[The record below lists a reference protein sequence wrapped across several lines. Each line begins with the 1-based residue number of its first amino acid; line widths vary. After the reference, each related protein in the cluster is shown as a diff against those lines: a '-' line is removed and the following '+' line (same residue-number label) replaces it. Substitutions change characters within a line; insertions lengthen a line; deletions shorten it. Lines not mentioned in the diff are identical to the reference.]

1 VLEPTCGTGAFV
13 RAAAALGPGQVVGIE
28 INRGYAEAA
37 RTHADVLTADVFGL
51 DLASAPPWRT
61 GGDLLVLGNPP
72 WVTNAG
78 LTRLDS
84 TNSPPKRN
92 VRGLPGIAARTGAS
106 NFDLA
111 ECVWHKLIGDLAAQ
125 YPTIA
130 LLCKTQVARAVLT
143 WCAEEQVPVA
153 HAALYRIDTRRWF
166 GATVDAGLFVLDL
179 APGAA
184 SYSCAVH
191 PDLDAESPTT
201 MGVVN
206 GRLVGDLAAYHRVR
220 EADGVCHLDWRQGI
234 KHDAARVM
242 EVRAPV
248 EVESGHLYPLLKS
261 SDLHHGRPPGRHLV
275 VPQRALDDDTG
286 ALARTAPRLWRY
298 LLAHADVLDARRSS
312 IYRGRARFSVFGV
325 GPYAFA
331 PYKVAVSG
339 MHPVPAFR
347 VVGPVGGRPVVF
359 DDTCYFL
366 PFTEAGEAATTAAVL
381 AATPARELLT
391 ALTYRGAKRP
401 VTKSVLTRLDLRVL
415 ARLAD
420 PAELAERRANFTADL
435 LRGEDV
441 KH

>member
-1 VLEPTCGTGAFV
+1 MASQSNTESEVGSTGLTKYSSTLPFTEAEHNHRTIPDPKLTFDPTRIA
-13 RAAAALGPGQVVGIE
+13 RLVVASV
-28 INRGYAEAA
+28 INRTRSVCGF
-37 RTHADVLTADVFGL
+37 V
-51 DLASAPPWRT
+51 
-61 GGDLLVLGNPP
+61 LVLVFCSFGGSVSRRSGLQGRGTTERESRPNNLVQNP
-72 WVTNAG
+72 G
-78 LTRLDS
+78 FELTLED
-84 TNSPPKRN
+84 
-92 VRGLPGIAARTGAS
+92 
-106 NFDLA
+106 
-111 ECVWHKLIGDLAAQ
+111 E
-125 YPTIA
+125 
-130 LLCKTQVARAVLT
+130 KT
-143 WCAEEQVPVA
+143 P
-153 HAALYRIDTRRWF
+153 
-166 GATVDAGLFVLDL
+166 
-179 APGAA
+179 
-184 SYSCAVH
+184 
-191 PDLDAESPTT
+191 
-201 MGVVN
+201 
-206 GRLVGDLAAYHRVR
+206 
-220 EADGVCHLDWRQGI
+220 LDWRQGI